1 MDTPSTP
8 THLVTCPY
16 CTRAFNLFA
25 ASWCW
30 HTAEPS
36 KVCPH
41 CGRCLCRHPA
51 YGEPHFW
58 KLAPVAFQRQGFE
71 RLFFFYL

>member
-8 THLVTCPY
+8 THWVICPY
-16 CTRAFNLFA
+16 CIATFNLFA

-30 HTAEPS
+30 HTEEPS

-51 YGEPHFW
+51 YSEPHFW
-58 KLAPVAFQRQGFE
+58 KPAPVIFQRHGFE
-71 RLFFFYL
+71 RLFLFYR